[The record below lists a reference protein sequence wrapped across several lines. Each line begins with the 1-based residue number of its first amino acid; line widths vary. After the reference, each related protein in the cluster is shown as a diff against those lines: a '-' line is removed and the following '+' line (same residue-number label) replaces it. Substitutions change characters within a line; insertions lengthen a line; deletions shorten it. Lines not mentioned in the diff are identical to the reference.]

1 MTMSEAVLD
10 TEDKA
15 VDPSFDLNSSMK
27 CDVDH
32 LIESFCEDWVSH
44 LEREDRVSLG
54 LFFVFSTLKTSG
66 SWRDKSC

>member
-32 LIESFCEDWVSH
+32 LIESFCED
-44 LEREDRVSLG
+44 
-54 LFFVFSTLKTSG
+54 
-66 SWRDKSC
+66 